1 MEQISNNNDIK
12 LMNSNTHHFK
22 SIYLLIKDTF
32 CSIQSVVKGPFVQNI
47 IVAMT
52 IKCLMCLSLNMIT
65 TK

>member
-1 MEQISNNNDIK
+1 
-12 LMNSNTHHFK
+12 MNSNTHHCK

-47 IVAMT
+47 IIAMT
-52 IKCLMCLSLNMIT
+52 IKCLMCLSLNMIN